1 MSLSLRKKFLY
12 KKNYIKKYQKV
23 INFKENKIKSTIK
36 NNIIYLQIN

>member
-23 INFKENKIKSTIK
+23 INFKENKIKSTINK
-36 NNIIYLQIN
+36 LKIF